1 MTYRFYLTVTP
12 FHATVA
18 CDSRSPPSS
27 VRSALTPSPTEPQK
41 SLPAAL
47 PAAAHRHPLPLLTTH
62 HPLPTVFLS
71 VLYFHILT
79 NPLAGNPFIFTSIQ
93 NPRECTLCGP
103 QCSDLRTLCVAL
115 FLQLFCP
122 QVVAASFSLFAL
134 FSASFSLFSTSYSLF
149 FKIPGVWVSR
159 TVLRGGGRRNSA
171 LLTTHYPL
179 SSAYP
184 TACMEETSSG
194 ISMRI
199 LDNSVGASSSGGSFS
214 WGTYSS
220 PIKKS

>member
-1 MTYRFYLTVTP
+1 VIVAHYPLPFVQPSLSVQQGLEGRPLLT
-12 FHATVA
+12 
-18 CDSRSPPSS
+18 
-27 VRSALTPSPTEPQK
+27 
-41 SLPAAL
+41 L

-115 FLQLFCP
+115 FLQLLCP
-122 QVVAASFSLFAL
+122 QTIAASLSLFAL
-134 FSASFSLFSTSYSLF
+134 FSASLSFVFNQLQPLFQNT
-149 FKIPGVWVSR
+149 PGYGYPGR
-159 TVLRGGGRRNSA
+159 FCGTPRGYGEGRRSTA
-171 LLTTHYPL
+171 LLTARYPL

-184 TACMEETSSG
+184 TACMETTSSG

-199 LDNSVGASSSGGSFS
+199 LDNSVRGSSSGGSFS
-214 WGTYSS
+214 WGTYSG
-220 PIKKS
+220 PNKKS

>member
-18 CDSRSPPSS
+18 CDSRSLPST
-27 VRSALTPSPTEPQK
+27 RY
-41 SLPAAL
+41 
-47 PAAAHRHPLPLLTTH
+47 PLS
-62 HPLPTVFLS
+62 FCLS
-71 VLYFHILT
+71 
-79 NPLAGNPFIFTSIQ
+79 FIFTYLQIPWRATPLFSH
-93 NPRECTLCGP
+93 PYKTPGSVPSVGLSAP
-103 QCSDLRTLCVAL
+103 TSVPSVLR
-115 FLQLFCP
+115 FFFN
-122 QVVAASFSLFAL
+122 SFAL
-134 FSASFSLFSTSYSLF
+134 KRLQPLSISSPSFLHPFPLFSTIYSFF

-171 LLTTHYPL
+171 LLTTHSPL

-199 LDNSVGASSSGGSFS
+199 LDNSVRGSSSGGSFS
-214 WGTYSS
+214 
-220 PIKKS
+220 

>member
-115 FLQLFCP
+115 FLQLLCP
-122 QVVAASFSLFAL
+122 QTIAASFHFFAL
-134 FSASFSLFSTSYSLF
+134 FSASLSFVFNQLQPLFQNTRGMGIPDGSAGWGSTQLRTTYNPLPTFFCLSNRLHGRNKFGDINADSGQFGPRVEFRWEFFVGYLF
-149 FKIPGVWVSR
+149 QP
-159 TVLRGGGRRNSA
+159 
-171 LLTTHYPL
+171 H
-179 SSAYP
+179 
-184 TACMEETSSG
+184 
-194 ISMRI
+194 
-199 LDNSVGASSSGGSFS
+199 
-214 WGTYSS
+214 
-220 PIKKS
+220 